1 MSDNFN
7 PSGTGMNTEYTQ
19 GPAAGTHSEGFNQ
32 SQDMGAYD
40 EMQRSQG
47 GDMGGGGAVAGSG
60 VAGGYENNQNQSQP
74 ATGMAQTG
82 EKQDWLDK
90 GIEAAGRKF
99 GINVVSTLTSRAFCL
114 VNSSITVRATRMQ
127 TKLEIS

>member
-47 GDMGGGGAVAGSG
+47 GDVHRRRRLLRVVVTLLRSRTAVDFPCVS
-60 VAGGYENNQNQSQP
+60 VRSCP
-74 ATGMAQTG
+74 VL
-82 EKQDWLDK
+82 LD
-90 GIEAAGRKF
+90 
-99 GINVVSTLTSRAFCL
+99 
-114 VNSSITVRATRMQ
+114 
-127 TKLEIS
+127 